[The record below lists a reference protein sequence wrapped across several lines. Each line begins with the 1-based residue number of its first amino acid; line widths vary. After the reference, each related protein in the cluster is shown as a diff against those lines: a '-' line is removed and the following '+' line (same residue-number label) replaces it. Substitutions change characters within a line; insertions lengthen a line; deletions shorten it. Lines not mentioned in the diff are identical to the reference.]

1 MGDDPKQSAS
11 LDVTRSGE
19 PLVTTHTGGLPE
31 FEARRRSSDLE
42 YIYDALKQSFMIG
55 EFVPGQRVTLP
66 VLASAF
72 GTSQMPIREATNRLV
87 VARALEALPRRSLRV
102 PQATTARLDALL
114 PLRLQLEGEATRL
127 ATRPGSR
134 PLAAQLKKIND
145 EMYGRAA
152 LKDVKSFLRLNQ
164 RFHFTLYENC
174 GNSDLVD
181 LIELLWMRYGPLMN
195 VVHNGV
201 LSHTG
206 KERHLELIAAVR
218 DEDPAKASAAIRADI
233 AEAAAQIRE
242 VIAAQAVDAE
252 ESVVE

>member
-1 MGDDPKQSAS
+1 M
-11 LDVTRSGE
+11 
-19 PLVTTHTGGLPE
+19 TTQTSDLPE

-102 PQATTARLDALL
+102 PQVTTERLDALL

-127 ATRPGSR
+127 ATRPGSKG
-134 PLAAQLKKIND
+134 LAVQLKKIND
-145 EMYGRAA
+145 EMYGKAA

-164 RFHFTLYENC
+164 RFHFTVYENC
-174 GNSDLVD
+174 GNHDLVD

-201 LSHTG
+201 LSDTG
-206 KERHLELIAAVR
+206 KNRHLELIAAIKE
-218 DEDPAKASAAIRADI
+218 EDPKKASAAIRADI
-233 AEAAAQIRE
+233 AEAAAKIRE
-242 VIAAQAVDAE
+242 VIAAQTTRME
-252 ESVVE
+252 EGVME

>member
-1 MGDDPKQSAS
+1 M
-11 LDVTRSGE
+11 TIE
-19 PLVTTHTGGLPE
+19 TTGLPE

-66 VLASAF
+66 VLANAF

-127 ATRPGSR
+127 ATRPGSKS
-134 PLAAQLKKIND
+134 LAAQLKKIND
-145 EMYGRAA
+145 EMYSKPA
-152 LKDVKSFLRLNQ
+152 LKDVKTFLRLNQ
-164 RFHFTLYENC
+164 RFHFTVYEHC
-174 GNSDLVD
+174 GNPDLVD

-206 KERHLELIAAVR
+206 KDRHLELITAIK
-218 DEDPAKASAAIRADI
+218 DEDPARASAAIRADI
-233 AEAAAQIRE
+233 AEAAAQIRD
-242 VIAAQAVDAE
+242 VIATHAKHAAESAV
-252 ESVVE
+252 V